1 MKCHWLTAKWNWNLN
16 EQIIVFCLHFVLII
30 MMLIIIMLSL
40 LSKTQNYM
48 SLYQQKANKN
58 YQNSIRINIK
68 QRVRRVIQRIDIDIF
83 SKLTSWFV
91 YTKMAML
98 KGINMELMIY
108 KKILSTN
115 RSSSI
120 ETTFMTNHLILI

>member
-1 MKCHWLTAKWNWNLN
+1 
-16 EQIIVFCLHFVLII
+16 

-68 QRVRRVIQRIDIDIF
+68 QRVRRVIQRINIDIF

-108 KKILSTN
+108 KKILSKN

>member
-68 QRVRRVIQRIDIDIF
+68 QRVRRVIQRINIDIF